1 MNILY
6 QYYNEIVLTFAD
18 YIVDFVDQK
27 IVIEIPADN
36 KSFESVCQKIEVQ
49 LNRIAGTLDQRDRVI
64 CVKIERGGEIKEIL
78 LDKEID

>member
-18 YIVDFVDQK
+18 YLVDFVDQK

-36 KSFESVCQKIEVQ
+36 RSFESVCQKIEVQ

-64 CVKIERGGEIKEIL
+64 SIMVERGSEVKEIL